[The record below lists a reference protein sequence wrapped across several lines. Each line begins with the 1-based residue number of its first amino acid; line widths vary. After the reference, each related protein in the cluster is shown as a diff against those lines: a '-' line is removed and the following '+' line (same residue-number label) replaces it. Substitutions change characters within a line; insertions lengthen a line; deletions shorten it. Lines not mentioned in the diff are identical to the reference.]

1 MHVEVDPLLPSGIMQ
16 ADFALIIG
24 GKSFCGTEIGRKRLC
39 LAILHSPMNICLM
52 FIFMLTCYTLEVP

>member
-16 ADFALIIG
+16 ADFALIIMG
-24 GKSFCGTEIGRKRLC
+24 LFVEQKSEEKTRVDF

-52 FIFMLTCYTLEVP
+52 LTCYTLEVL